1 MKITAAD
8 ILAATGGRLAVGDP
22 ATAVTGLSTDSRS
35 TKPGDVFFALV
46 GERFDGH
53 NFLRQAATAKAAA
66 VVISSGA
73 VSDQLTDFT
82 GPVIVVADT
91 QKALGDLAAWY
102 RGRFQGTVAAITGSC
117 GKTTVKEMLG
127 QILAAHLHGQRPES
141 SFNNFIGVPLTI
153 LRSESDDDY
162 LVLELG
168 TNAPGEMR
176 RLAEIARPDVAVVT
190 CVGPSHLEG
199 LRSLEGVAEEKEHL
213 VRALEADGV
222 AVLNFD
228 DERVRAMGEATR
240 GRVVTFG
247 TTGGDVRAER
257 IEVFS
262 DGVRF
267 ALETGAEIRLPAP
280 GRHNVLNALAAVT
293 VAREF
298 GLADEA
304 IAAALANYRSP
315 KMRLART
322 VLPGGVTL
330 IDDAYNA
337 NPMSSAA
344 ALEVLCLQPKTGRY
358 VLVQGDMLEL
368 GDESERRHEE
378 LGRAIAASCVGLL
391 VTVGPLTR
399 ATSLAASER
408 GELVRL
414 HFGDSQAAAGEVV
427 DLLAPGDVVLVKG
440 SRGLA
445 MEQVVTAIKEKFSE
459 KNTVGQADRG
469 TF

>member
-1 MKITAAD
+1 MRITAAD
-8 ILAATGGRLAVGDP
+8 ILAATGGRLAAGEA
-22 ATAVTGLSTDSRS
+22 ATAVTGLSTDSRT
-35 TKPGDVFFALV
+35 TKPGDVFFALI

-53 NFLRQAATAKAAA
+53 AFLRPAAKAGAA
-66 VVISSGA
+66 VVVISSGA
-73 VSDQLTDFT
+73 ASDQLTEFT
-82 GPVIVVADT
+82 GPVIVVAGT
-91 QKALGDLAAWY
+91 QRALGDLAAWY
-102 RGRFQGTVAAITGSC
+102 RGRLQGCVVAVTGSC

-127 QILAAHLHGQRPES
+127 QILASSLRGQRPES
-141 SFNNFIGVPLTI
+141 SFNNAVGVPLTI
-153 LRSESDDDY
+153 LRSEPADDY

-213 VRALEADGV
+213 VQALGPDGV

-228 DERVRAMGEATR
+228 DERVRAMAEATR
-240 GRVVTFG
+240 GRVVAFG

-257 IEVFS
+257 IETGP

-267 ALETGAEIRLPAP
+267 TLETGTEIRLPVP
-280 GRHNVLNALAAVT
+280 GRHNVLNALAAVAA
-293 VAREF
+293 ARQF
-298 GLADEA
+298 DLTDDL
-304 IAAALANYRSP
+304 IAAALAVYRAP

-322 VLPGGVTL
+322 ALAGGGTL

-337 NPMSSAA
+337 NPLSTAA
-344 ALEVLCLQPKTGRY
+344 ALEVLCLQPKSGRY

-368 GDESERRHEE
+368 GAETERRHEE

-391 VTVGPLTR
+391 VTVGTLTR
-399 ATSLAASER
+399 ATSLAAAER
-408 GELVRL
+408 TDLVRL

-427 DLLAPGDVVLVKG
+427 ELLAPGDVVLVKG

-445 MEQVVTAIKEKFSE
+445 MEHVVAAIKEKFAA
-459 KNTVGQADRG
+459 QAPG
-469 TF
+469 P

>member
-1 MKITAAD
+1 MNLTAAQ
-8 ILAATGGRLAVGDP
+8 ILSATSGSLAAGEA
-22 ATAVTGLSTDSRS
+22 ATAVTGLSTDSRT
-35 TKPGDVFFALV
+35 TKPGDVFFALI

-66 VVISSGA
+66 IVISSGA
-73 VSDQLTDFT
+73 VSDQLTEFT

-91 QKALGDLAAWY
+91 QRALGDLAAWY
-102 RGRFQGTVAAITGSC
+102 RGRFEGTVVAITGSC

-127 QILAAHLHGQRPES
+127 QILAAHLRGQRPQS
-141 SFNNFIGVPLTI
+141 SFNNSVGVPLTI
-153 LRSESDDDY
+153 LRSEPDDDF

-176 RLAEIARPDVAVVT
+176 RLAEIARPDLAVVT

-213 VRALEADGV
+213 VRALGADGV

-257 IEVFS
+257 IEVGP

-267 ALETGAEIRLPAP
+267 ALETGVEIRLPAP

-293 VAREF
+293 AARQF
-298 GLADEA
+298 GLADDA
-304 IAAALANYRSP
+304 IAAALTQYRSP

-322 VLPGGVTL
+322 VLGEGVTL

-337 NPMSSAA
+337 NPMSSGA

-368 GDESERRHEE
+368 GAESERRHEE

-399 ATSLAASER
+399 ATSLAAAER
-408 GELVRL
+408 GDLVRF
-414 HFGDSQAAAGEVV
+414 HFGDSQAASGEVV
-427 DLLAPGDVVLVKG
+427 ELLAPGDVVLVKG

-445 MEQVVTAIKEKFSE
+445 MEHVVAAIKEKFGALAPARES
-459 KNTVGQADRG
+459 
-469 TF
+469 